1 MTMPATAVANGG
13 QKAASRAPK
22 MTLSSVTSG
31 TQRAPVRALVYGVPK
46 VGKSTWAAGAP
57 KPIWL
62 GLDSGTEHLNVARFP
77 EPESFEDVLEAL
89 RTLGAESHDY
99 KTLVVDPINWVEP
112 LVWEFTCRKNGWKDI
127 EAAGFGKGYVAAV
140 DTWRI
145 FVAALDRLRTKGMH
159 VVLVGH
165 SQLKTVKN
173 PEGDDYD
180 RYSLPINDKAQ
191 GLIVQWSDCILFAQ
205 HEIAAK
211 KERGASKAKAFGTGV
226 RLLRTLPSAA
236 YEAGN
241 RFSLPDP
248 LVLDA
253 PAFWS
258 AVEAWGATAEEYRA
272 KARVLATT
280 LGGDAPERAE
290 AAIKALGADVGRLID
305 LCNRIQTSITEKA
318 EETSK

>member
-1 MTMPATAVANGG
+1 MTMPATAVATGG

-31 TQRAPVRALVYGVPK
+31 TQKAPVRALVYGVPK

-57 KPIWL
+57 APIWL

-112 LVWEFTCRKNGWKDI
+112 LVWEHTCRKNGWKDI
-127 EAAGFGKGYVAAV
+127 ESPGYGKGYTAAV
-140 DTWRI
+140 DTWRV
-145 FVAALDRLRTKGMH
+145 FVAALDRLRSAGMH

-165 SQLKTVKN
+165 SQLRTVKN

-180 RYSLPINDKAQ
+180 RYALPINEKAQ

-211 KERGASKAKAFGTGV
+211 KERGAMKAKAFGTGV
-226 RLLRTLPSAA
+226 RLLRTAPSAA

-241 RFSLPDP
+241 RFSLADP
-248 LVLDA
+248 IPLEA
-253 PAFWS
+253 PAFWA
-258 AVEAWGATAEEYRA
+258 AVEAWGVTADECRE
-272 KARVLATT
+272 KARALAKD
-280 LGGDAPERAE
+280 LGGDASERAE
-290 AAIKALGADVGRLID
+290 TAIEALGADVGRLID
-305 LCNRIQTSITEKA
+305 LCNRIQTAIDTKK
-318 EETSK
+318 EEANK